1 MKKILVLILILSCI
15 CISGC
20 WSLPRVANYKELYSF
35 TKEEKNMKGG
45 FGSKR
50 KVVLV
55 KDFRGNEVYDEDM
68 AALQEK
74 VEKYISSHAD
84 LNEPEK
90 NKLRELRVSKGTTK
104 EEVLLLLG
112 KPDKV
117 IRLKNKVCATS
128 EIWIYRTN
136 KRIAFVIIVIPVFFT
151 HEGYYLYFEENIL
164 RAIERHSLEETV
176 TTSGI
181 GLFERPKKE

>member
-20 WSLPRVANYKELYSF
+20 WSLPRVASYKELYSF
-35 TKEEKNMKGG
+35 TKEEKNIKGG

-55 KDFRGNEVYDEDM
+55 KDFRGNEMYDEDM
-68 AALQEK
+68 TAFKEK

-84 LNEPEK
+84 LSEPEK
-90 NKLRELRVSKGTTK
+90 NNLRELRVSKGTAK

-112 KPDKV
+112 KPNKV
-117 IRLKNKVCATS
+117 IRLNNKACAAS

-136 KRIAFVIIVIPVFFT
+136 KRITFIIIVIPVFFT
-151 HEGYYLYFEENIL
+151 HEGYYLYFEDNIL
-164 RAIERHSLEETV
+164 TAIERHSLEETV

-181 GLFERPKKE
+181 GLFERSKKP